1 MKNQECYDKN
11 GNFIG
16 WFSRS
21 VAVVGIPILKENEQ
35 YYILASQRGEGTPD
49 EEYRGMWN
57 LCCGYLDF
65 DETTEEAVIR
75 EIKEETGVDLNYE
88 HIELIGINSDPTSDK
103 RQNVSFS
110 YLISLSHDKLFYE
123 EQFSHANN
131 EKDEVGDIAFI
142 NINDV
147 DKYQW
152 AFNHVRVISLAL
164 SQYWTNEM
172 NERTRALI
180 RQSKK
185 LEI

>member
-1 MKNQECYDKN
+1 MLQQKQYLKNQECYDKN
-11 GNFIG
+11 GNLIG

-65 DETTEEAVIR
+65 DETTEEAVLR
-75 EIKEETGVDLNYE
+75 EIKEETGVDLKYE
-88 HIELIGINSDPTSDK
+88 HLELIGINSDPTSDK
-103 RQNVSFS
+103 RQNVSFR

-142 NINDV
+142 NIDDV
-147 DKYQW
+147 GNYKW
-152 AFNHVRVISLAL
+152 AFNHIHVIALAL

-172 NERTRALI
+172 NDRWRSL
-180 RQSKK
+180 
-185 LEI
+185 